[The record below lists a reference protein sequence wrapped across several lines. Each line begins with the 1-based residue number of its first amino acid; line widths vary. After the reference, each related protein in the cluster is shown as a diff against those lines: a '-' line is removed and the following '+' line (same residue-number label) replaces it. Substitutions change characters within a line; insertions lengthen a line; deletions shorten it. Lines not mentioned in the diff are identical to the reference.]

1 MGLRDLNN
9 IKLEYR
15 SLSDNVVENF
25 YIPCLSESWEYD
37 RAVGFFSSKILL
49 KISIGLGA
57 IAKRGGKIK
66 LLVSPQL
73 SKEDYDA
80 IEHGYELRELAM
92 KKMTEAF
99 DENIDFYQKE
109 DRFAM
114 LAYLIE
120 HKILDIKVAIPETY
134 AERALFHEKLGILKD
149 TNGDIISFSG
159 SNNETD
165 AAVTDNYETFDAF
178 CSWKSEESE
187 SRCKS
192 KKMRFDSMWNGTED
206 KLITIEF
213 PEIIKNQILSYSKD
227 GVDYVKLDKDLLQKF
242 KKFNEQKNINGPKIA
257 DGINLFNYQ
266 TEAIDNWKHN
276 NYRGIFDMA
285 TGTGKTFTAL
295 GGICELYKHQD
306 RLLVIICCPFIHLVE
321 QWAEEAKLFNIDPI
335 VCYGGTK
342 YKDVLKRKLYRL
354 RRKSENFICV
364 ITTNSTFRGEYF
376 QSLLNINLK
385 NTLLIVDEAHH
396 FGADNISECMNID
409 YPYRLALSATLDRYG
424 DSEGTEK
431 LHNFFGEICIRY
443 DLKEAIAGGKLTQY
457 MYYPEIVT
465 LDEYEL
471 DEYYAITK
479 QIIKYK
485 YKKGD
490 KSKMP
495 EGLKRLLIRRARII
509 AGAEDKITKLK
520 EVIEPYKD
528 KNNLLIYCG
537 AVKYG
542 QYDYQK
548 CEDEKKQVDRVCT
561 MLREEYG
568 MKVRKFT
575 SEESTEEREEII
587 RQYKNQEI
595 QALVAIK
602 CLDEG
607 INIPSIKTAFIL
619 ASSTNPKE
627 YIQRRGRVLRM
638 AKGKLY
644 AEIYDFIT
652 IPRPLDEANCVPP
665 EFNRVDRGLVQR
677 EFIRLKDFSSLSS
690 NSSRSFKIIEEIEEA
705 YDLNQFILG
714 DEII

>member
-15 SLSDNVVENF
+15 SLSDNVVSNF
-25 YIPCLSESWEYD
+25 YIPCLNEACEYD

-49 KISIGLGA
+49 SISIGLGA
-57 IAKRGGKIK
+57 IAKKGGKIK

-80 IEHGYELRELAM
+80 IEHGYELRELA
-92 KKMTEAF
+92 KKRMTEAF

-134 AERALFHEKLGILKD
+134 SERALFHDKLGVLID
-149 TNGDIISFSG
+149 TNHDIISFSG

-165 AAVTDNYETFDAF
+165 AAITDNYETFDAF

-192 KKMRFDSMWNGTED
+192 KKMRFDSMWDGTED

-213 PEIIKNQILSYSKD
+213 PEIIKNRILSYSKD
-227 GVDYVKLDKDLLQKF
+227 DVDYVKLDKDLLQKF
-242 KKFNEQKNINGPKIA
+242 KKFNEKKNINGPKIA
-257 DGINLFNYQ
+257 NGINLFNYQ
-266 TEAIDNWKHN
+266 MEAIDNWKHN

-321 QWAEEAKLFNIDPI
+321 QWTEEAKLFNIDPI

-354 RRKSENFICV
+354 RRKSENFVCV
-364 ITTNSTFRGEYF
+364 ITTNSTFRSEYF

-385 NTLLIVDEAHH
+385 NTLLIVDEAHN

-431 LHNFFGEICIRY
+431 LHDFFGEVCIRY
-443 DLKEAIAGGKLTQY
+443 DLEEAIAEEKLT
-457 MYYPEIVT
+457 P
-465 LDEYEL
+465 
-471 DEYYAITK
+471 
-479 QIIKYK
+479 YK
-485 YKKGD
+485 Y
-490 KSKMP
+490 
-495 EGLKRLLIRRARII
+495 
-509 AGAEDKITKLK
+509 
-520 EVIEPYKD
+520 
-528 KNNLLIYCG
+528 
-537 AVKYG
+537 
-542 QYDYQK
+542 
-548 CEDEKKQVDRVCT
+548 
-561 MLREEYG
+561 
-568 MKVRKFT
+568 
-575 SEESTEEREEII
+575 
-587 RQYKNQEI
+587 
-595 QALVAIK
+595 
-602 CLDEG
+602 
-607 INIPSIKTAFIL
+607 
-619 ASSTNPKE
+619 
-627 YIQRRGRVLRM
+627 
-638 AKGKLY
+638 
-644 AEIYDFIT
+644 
-652 IPRPLDEANCVPP
+652 
-665 EFNRVDRGLVQR
+665 
-677 EFIRLKDFSSLSS
+677 
-690 NSSRSFKIIEEIEEA
+690 
-705 YDLNQFILG
+705 
-714 DEII
+714 

>member
-1 MGLRDLNN
+1 M
-9 IKLEYR
+9 
-15 SLSDNVVENF
+15 
-25 YIPCLSESWEYD
+25 
-37 RAVGFFSSKILL
+37 SK
-49 KISIGLGA
+49 
-57 IAKRGGKIK
+57 
-66 LLVSPQL
+66 
-73 SKEDYDA
+73 
-80 IEHGYELRELAM
+80 
-92 KKMTEAF
+92 
-99 DENIDFYQKE
+99 
-109 DRFAM
+109 
-114 LAYLIE
+114 
-120 HKILDIKVAIPETY
+120 
-134 AERALFHEKLGILKD
+134 
-149 TNGDIISFSG
+149 
-159 SNNETD
+159 
-165 AAVTDNYETFDAF
+165 
-178 CSWKSEESE
+178 
-187 SRCKS
+187 
-192 KKMRFDSMWNGTED
+192 
-206 KLITIEF
+206 
-213 PEIIKNQILSYSKD
+213 
-227 GVDYVKLDKDLLQKF
+227 
-242 KKFNEQKNINGPKIA
+242 KNINGPKIA

-354 RRKSENFICV
+354 RRKSENFVCA
-364 ITTNSTFRGEYF
+364 ITTNSTFRSEYF

-385 NTLLIVDEAHH
+385 NTLLIVDEAHN

-443 DLKEAIAGGKLTQY
+443 DLKEAIAQDKLTPY
-457 MYYPEIVT
+457 YYYPEIVT

-471 DEYYAITK
+471 DEYYTITK

-485 YKKGD
+485 YKKSD
-490 KSKMP
+490 KKKMP

>member
-25 YIPCLSESWEYD
+25 YIPCLSEAWEYD

-49 KISIGLGA
+49 SISIGLGA
-57 IAKRGGKIK
+57 IAKKGGKIK
-66 LLVSPQL
+66 LLVSPRL
-73 SKEDYDA
+73 SKEDYTA
-80 IEHGYELRELAM
+80 IDHGYKLRKLVEER
-92 KKMTEAF
+92 MTETF

-134 AERALFHEKLGILKD
+134 NERALFHDKLGVLID
-149 TNGDIISFSG
+149 TNDDIISFSG

-165 AAVTDNYETFDAF
+165 AAVNDNYETFDAF

-227 GVDYVKLDKDLLQKF
+227 DVDYVKLDKDLL
-242 KKFNEQKNINGPKIA
+242 KKFNEKKNNDGPKIA
-257 DGINLFNYQ
+257 GGINLFNYQ
-266 TEAIDNWKHN
+266 MEAIDNWKHN

-306 RLLVIICCPFIHLVE
+306 SLLVIICCPYIHLVE
-321 QWAEEAKLFNIDPI
+321 QWAEETKLFNINPI
-335 VCYGGTK
+335 VCYGGTD
-342 YKDVLKRKLYRL
+342 YRDILKRKLYRL
-354 RRKSENFICV
+354 RRKSDDFICV
-364 ITTNSTFRGEYF
+364 IVTNSTFRSEYF

-385 NTLLIVDEAHH
+385 NTLLIVDEAHN

-431 LHNFFGEICIRY
+431 LHDFFGEVCIRY
-443 DLKEAIAGGKLTQY
+443 DLEEAIAEEKLTPY
-457 MYYPEIVT
+457 KYYPEIVT
-465 LDEYEL
+465 LDDDEL
-471 DEYYAITK
+471 EEYYSITK
-479 QIIKYK
+479 KIIKFK

-490 KSKMP
+490 KKKMP

-509 AGAEDKITKLK
+509 AGAENKIAKLK

-542 QYDYQK
+542 QYDYQQ
-548 CEDEKKQVDRVCT
+548 CVDEKKQVDRVCA

-568 MKVRKFT
+568 MRVQKFT

-607 INIPSIKTAFIL
+607 MNIPSIKTAFIL

-627 YIQRRGRVLRM
+627 YIQRRGRVLR
-638 AKGKLY
+638 KFEGKLY

-652 IPRPLDEANCVPP
+652 IPRPLDEADSVPF
-665 EFNRVDRGLVQR
+665 EFNRVDRRLVER
-677 EFIRLKDFSSLSS
+677 EFTRLKDFSSLSS
-690 NSSRSFKIIEEIEEA
+690 NPSRSFEIIKEIEEA
-705 YDLNQFILG
+705 YDMNAFLLG